1 MKGRGGFQALKSRLT
16 RYDLP
21 PTIEELN
28 YLLSSSRKDLEDGD
42 KTVFLLIQAVRNY
55 CHAMVVYEQTLAS
68 KHKVARERY
77 EKGEENAKGIVEN
90 CWNVIDLFLKNN
102 FQVNNKGGIKKD
114 ELEKEFAS
122 YPFPAINTPLN
133 IAVLYD
139 RRELVVALIDKGA
152 NLNEKDFYG
161 ATPLYYAIKN
171 QKDKTVNFLLNNHG
185 TEPLNH
191 LSYNYADANIKTKN
205 MEAELEGEKK
215 DQLPVAIALKQ
226 NTYAI
231 ASMLFAKTD
240 RKLMQE
246 EGILAIIIDRLE
258 STENNSNNSN
268 NKRLVSMRNTL
279 AKAANEIKVG
289 GRRKSRR
296 RRVNRKKRTIR
307 RRR

>member
-1 MKGRGGFQALKSRLT
+1 
-16 RYDLP
+16 
-21 PTIEELN
+21 
-28 YLLSSSRKDLEDGD
+28 
-42 KTVFLLIQAVRNY
+42 
-55 CHAMVVYEQTLAS
+55 
-68 KHKVARERY
+68 
-77 EKGEENAKGIVEN
+77 
-90 CWNVIDLFLKNN
+90 
-102 FQVNNKGGIKKD
+102 
-114 ELEKEFAS
+114 
-122 YPFPAINTPLN
+122 
-133 IAVLYD
+133 
-139 RRELVVALIDKGA
+139 
-152 NLNEKDFYG
+152 
-161 ATPLYYAIKN
+161 
-171 QKDKTVNFLLNNHG
+171 
-185 TEPLNH
+185 
-191 LSYNYADANIKTKN
+191 